1 MAYIGSKPADKVL
14 TASDIT
20 DGVVS
25 NAKLAQD
32 IISADTELA
41 VAPASTDEFLVS
53 DAGTLKRI
61 DYSLIKAANTP
72 AFAAYASGDQT
83 LTDNTW
89 TKLEFDTEIYD
100 TGGGYDNTNDK
111 FVVPSDEAGKYSF
124 SARCNIDTGHNTDG
138 ASDAHI
144 GIYVNGAL
152 YSNQQQRWLGYPQRN
167 VGVNLT
173 QTLDLSVSDYVEIYV
188 LCDESSGYNNAES
201 SDKHIYFE
209 GFKLIGV

>member
-20 DGVVS
+20 DGIVS

-41 VAPASTDEFLVS
+41 VAPADTDEFLVS

-89 TKLEFDTEIYD
+89 TKVPIDTEDFDTD
-100 TGGGYDNTNDK
+100 SAFDFSTNYRWTPA
-111 FVVPSDEAGKYSF
+111 VAGKYF
-124 SARCNIDTGHNTDG
+124 IYGQTQPNQRLTAFQWEGGGITVYKNAAYIGPEQFVDFRTEG
-138 ASDAHI
+138 ADS
-144 GIYVNGAL
+144 G
-152 YSNQQQRWLGYPQRN
+152 
-167 VGVNLT
+167 T
-173 QTLDLSVSDYVEIYV
+173 LSVSVVVDLDADDYVELYGKARA
-188 LCDESSGYNNAES
+188 LNDESCQFSNGNS
-201 SDKHIYFE
+201 IFG
-209 GFKLIGV
+209 GFRLTGQ